1 MKPTKLDAYRGPL
14 SCAQAAEGINAAN
27 ANAHRLAADAQIL
40 LDAGS
45 YASAV
50 SLAALALEESGKV
63 SILRAIVLAEDEQSL
78 KLEWKRYRSHTSK
91 NCHWIFA
98 DLVAKGARHL
108 KDLYPIYDDAS
119 DHPHILDQVKQLG
132 FYTDCLGTRSHWS
145 LPAEVIDVK
154 LATAL
159 VSSAKLFSQRSPVTE
174 REMQLWVEHMRP
186 MWKRNAQ
193 GMKQALVDY
202 YAAMQLEGFQEEGP
216 NRMAEFVLGPT
227 ADRMDRD

>member
-1 MKPTKLDAYRGPL
+1 M
-14 SCAQAAEGINAAN
+14 NAAN

-186 MWKRNAQ
+186 LWKRDAQ

-202 YAAMQLEGFQEEGP
+202 YAAMQLEGFQEEGL

-227 ADRMDRD
+227 ADRLDRD

>member
-1 MKPTKLDAYRGPL
+1 MKSTKLDAYRGPL
-14 SCAQAAEGINAAN
+14 DCAQAAEGINAAN
-27 ANAHRLAADAQIL
+27 ANARRLAADAQTL

-50 SLAALALEESGKV
+50 SLAALAIEESGKV

-98 DLVAKGARHL
+98 DLVAKGAKHL
-108 KDLYPIYDDAS
+108 NDLYPIYDDAS

-132 FYTDCLGTRSHWS
+132 FYTDCLGIRSHWS
-145 LPAEVIDVK
+145 LPAEVIDVE

-159 VSSAKLFSQRSPVTE
+159 VRSATLLSKRSPVTE
-174 REMQLWVEHMRP
+174 REMQLWVEHMKPVWNRDV
-186 MWKRNAQ
+186 Q
-193 GMKQALVDY
+193 GMKQALVDCY
-202 YAAMQLEGFQEEGP
+202 TEMQIEGFQEEGP
-216 NRMAEFVLGPT
+216 KRMADFVLGPT
-227 ADRMDRD
+227 ADRRDRD

>member
-14 SCAQAAEGINAAN
+14 NCAQAAEGINAAN

-132 FYTDCLGTRSHWS
+132 FYTDCRGTRSHWS

-186 MWKRNAQ
+186 MWKRDAQ